1 MIGLLITLI
10 AFPLIGAA
18 MHRLLGGGPRFLL
31 GVGTAGVVLHL
42 TLLLHVPM
50 VPVMVVLVLGAL
62 FYVSGGHVRRSAA
75 KDLKMRNSG
84 ILRSFGVFAPQD
96 DVGRKRVLP
105 ALVTILPIIAL
116 LFASAIIPLA
126 DFDGRAFW
134 VLKAKAIASEGS
146 IDGPFFQGQTAYNP
160 KNEYPLLVPIVN
172 AAVMIASGGTDDLA
186 IRWISVLALGSLAFH
201 ARRWVGA
208 WPAALI
214 PWIPQFAIAP
224 EGGALSGYSDILLGA
239 FAACAFFELLERASP
254 LRLGVWLSF
263 LVLTK
268 NEGLPLALILLVA
281 AAVVWR
287 ARSLRSMPPVLI
299 SLVALVV
306 WRGRVK
312 PTDDDPLI
320 SLLPTLPDQVEKLL
334 PAMAGL
340 ARHAFEIERWGFFW
354 IAVLAAAV
362 FLFVRREW
370 GTLVLPATIIAA
382 MVGVYTVAYTVT
394 IWKLEDHIEASASRL
409 LMHLIGPAT
418 FLISACGR
426 SRYIPVLHQPTG
438 ASPEP
443 GHRDPDPSHL

>member
-18 MHRLLGGGPRFLL
+18 MHRLLGGGAHFLL
-31 GVGTAGVVLHL
+31 GVGTVGVVLHL
-42 TLLLHVPM
+42 TLLLHIPM

-62 FYVSGGHVRRSAA
+62 YCVVHVIVSRRSAA
-75 KDLKMRNSG
+75 KDLRMRDAAG
-84 ILRSFGVFAPQD
+84 RPDIAAFVTLVPIL
-96 DVGRKRVLP
+96 
-105 ALVTILPIIAL
+105 AL

-134 VLKAKAIASEGS
+134 VLKAKAIASERS
-146 IDGPFFQGQTAYNP
+146 IDGPFFQGETAYNP
-160 KNEYPLLVPIVN
+160 KNEYPLLVPIAN
-172 AAVMIASGGTDDLA
+172 AAVMIASGSSDDLA
-186 IRWISVLALGSLAFH
+186 IRWIPVLALGSLAFH

-224 EGGALSGYSDILLGA
+224 EGGALSGYSDILLSA

-254 LRLGVWLSF
+254 LRFGVWLSF
-263 LVLTK
+263 MVLTK

-281 AAVVWR
+281 AAVIWR
-287 ARSLRSMPPVLI
+287 ARSLRALPPLVI
-299 SLVALVV
+299 SLVALVL

-320 SLLPTLPDQVEKLL
+320 SLLPTLPDQLEKLL

-354 IAVLAAAV
+354 MAVLAAAA
-362 FLFVRREW
+362 FLFVRRDW
-370 GTLVLPATIIAA
+370 GVLVLPATIIAA

-418 FLISACGR
+418 FLISAFAR
-426 SRYIPVLHQPTG
+426 SRYIPVPHPPTG

-443 GHRDPDPSHL
+443 GRRDPDPSRL